1 MATRKQVAE
10 DIEEWLRLTKC
21 DVLEDEDL
29 DIEEELDFF
38 IDEYL
43 FQYGLCNGCRWYFK
57 PDRTCEKT
65 TESRQ
70 CCMNKVHRHWVDTK
84 KKGSKDG

>member
-21 DVLEDEDL
+21 DVLEEEDL
-29 DIEEELDFF
+29 DIEEELNFF

-43 FQYGLCNGCRWYFK
+43 L
-57 PDRTCEKT
+57 
-65 TESRQ
+65 
-70 CCMNKVHRHWVDTK
+70 
-84 KKGSKDG
+84 